1 MKDNY
6 QTVDGL
12 QVLQEPEQ
20 MVVLGYR
27 QIVLSVNTGSPM
39 VVALLPWQPFFF

>member
-20 MVVLGYR
+20 IVVLGYR
-27 QIVLSVNTGSPM
+27 QMILYVNTGSPL
-39 VVALLPWQPFFF
+39 VALLQWKPFFF

>member
-20 MVVLGYR
+20 IVVLGYR
-27 QIVLSVNTGSPM
+27 QMIIIISDKYTVI
-39 VVALLPWQPFFF
+39 Q